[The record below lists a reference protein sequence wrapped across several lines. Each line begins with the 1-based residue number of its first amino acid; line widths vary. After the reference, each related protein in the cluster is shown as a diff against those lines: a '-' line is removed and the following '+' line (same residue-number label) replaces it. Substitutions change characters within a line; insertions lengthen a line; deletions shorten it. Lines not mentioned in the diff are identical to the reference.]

1 MAAGSEDDWKVDEFT
16 VEVCFQLRSIQNSA
30 AVRTLAAR
38 WNGDKKVPG
47 WSFGITGTG
56 SRRKPQT
63 LVMQLFGT
71 TPDAAVAEAALFS
84 DQTIRLDTPYFA
96 SVSVTPATSESTGRA
111 VFHLKDLSND
121 DEPLASV
128 TVEHAVTGGL
138 QNDLPLTI
146 GGRSGAD
153 MHEFDGMLD
162 DVRLSASALTA
173 DELLLASDAPRTDSL
188 GFWRFEPLP
197 GLLEDSTAYGRRLR
211 TTVTEQ
217 PALEPSAAALADL
230 CHVLLNSSEFLYVK

>member
-1 MAAGSEDDWKVDEFT
+1 
-16 VEVCFQLRSIQNSA
+16 
-30 AVRTLAAR
+30 
-38 WNGDKKVPG
+38 
-47 WSFGITGTG
+47 
-56 SRRKPQT
+56 
-63 LVMQLFGT
+63 
-71 TPDAAVAEAALFS
+71 
-84 DQTIRLDTPYFA
+84 
-96 SVSVTPATSESTGRA
+96 

-173 DELLLASDAPRTDSL
+173 DELLLVSDAPRTDSL
-188 GFWRFEPLP
+188 GFWRFEPVP